1 MDRTSARRKRAKKSF
16 DANRRRPNVSSEVSC
31 KFLACILRSGAGDVG
46 VKAGESTGE
55 GDQQGEE
62 ELECF
67 DAMQTDSTEARR

>member
-1 MDRTSARRKRAKKSF
+1 M
-16 DANRRRPNVSSEVSC
+16 
-31 KFLACILRSGAGDVG
+31 ACILRSGAGDVG